1 MGRTVFWRTRHL
13 RLLGSFGVLGM
24 EMSQGRR
31 NTVPAPQLGTI
42 LCGWENFLRK
52 KSSCLT
58 PLMG

>member
-1 MGRTVFWRTRHL
+1 
-13 RLLGSFGVLGM
+13 M